1 MTDVSG
7 RTTATTTLNESG
19 LDCRVFR
26 RKPLPGEELRTEAWT
41 RQKKK
46 KESFEI
52 LLREARSRG
61 VYSDEMETE
70 LSARKQSALSGGN
83 WAQLITHLIALLPR
97 SMVVAVSCCGGAFEQ
112 KGTADS

>member
-1 MTDVSG
+1 MFLEGPQQPQHLMNLDW
-7 RTTATTTLNESG
+7 TAEYSEGSHFQVKSSG
-19 LDCRVFR
+19 L
-26 RKPLPGEELRTEAWT
+26 KPGHG
-41 RQKKK
+41 KKK
-46 KESFEI
+46 KKKGSFEM